1 MAEVAPLL
9 SMRGVTKRFG
19 ALVALD
25 GVSLTV
31 GRGEVHA
38 LVGENGAGKSSLMKV
53 LAGAHAADGGEL
65 ELDGQAYRP
74 RDPLEA
80 RRRGVAM
87 IYQELSLAPDLSVR
101 DNVLLGR
108 EQTRLGFLRTAAMRS
123 RVEQALGFLDH
134 PEITPER
141 KVRTLGPGARQLV
154 EIARALVSDARLI
167 VMDEPTS
174 SLSQPDVRRL
184 FAVIARLRERHV
196 SVIYISHALEEVFE
210 LADRYSVLRDG
221 KSVASGAVAQTSR
234 EELIEAMVGR
244 RLEQAFPRLP
254 HALGE
259 PLLELRGLSGERL
272 PRNASLTLR
281 RGEILGL
288 LGLVGAGRTEL
299 LRALFGLDRIASG
312 SVSIAGVIDRG
323 RPPWQRLMQR
333 VGLLSEARKEEGLAV
348 ELSVVDN
355 LTLATLGAC
364 ARWGFLQRARQRA
377 LAERYCEQL
386 SVRCDDVGRAVGT
399 LSGGNQQK
407 VALARLLCCDADVL
421 LLDEPTRGIDV
432 GSKAEIYRLIGSLA
446 AAGKAVLWASSY
458 LPELLGVC
466 DTLAVVHR
474 GQLGAAR
481 PVSAWTEAEVLR
493 EATGVV

>member
-9 SMRGVTKRFG
+9 SMQGVTKRFG
-19 ALVALD
+19 ALVALN

-31 GRGEVHA
+31 ARGEVHA

-65 ELDGQAYRP
+65 QLEGKPYRP

-80 RRRGVAM
+80 QRRGVAM
-87 IYQELSLAPDLSVR
+87 IYQELSLARDLSVR

-108 EQTRLGFLRTAAMRS
+108 EESRLGFLRAGAMRE
-123 RVEQALGFLDH
+123 RVQRALGFLDH

-141 KVRTLGPGARQLV
+141 RVSTLGPGARQLV

-184 FAVIARLRERHV
+184 FAVIARLRERQV

-210 LADRYSVLRDG
+210 LADRYTVLRDG
-221 KSVASGAVAQTSR
+221 QSVASGAIAETSR
-234 EELIEAMVGR
+234 EQLIEAMVGR
-244 RLEQAFPRLP
+244 RLEQAFPRRE
-254 HALGE
+254 HTLGE
-259 PLLELRGLSGERL
+259 PLLELASLSGVRL
-272 PRNASLTLR
+272 PKAASLTLR

-288 LGLVGAGRTEL
+288 SGLVGAGRTEL
-299 LRALFGLDRIASG
+299 LRALFGLDRIVSG
-312 SVSIAGVIDRG
+312 SVKIAGVVDQG
-323 RPPWQRLMQR
+323 SPPWGRLAQR

-348 ELSVVDN
+348 ELSIADN
-355 LTLATLGAC
+355 LTLPTLGAC
-364 ARWGFLQRARQRA
+364 ARWGFLQRARQREV
-377 LAERYCEQL
+377 AERHCREL
-386 SVRCDDVGRAVGT
+386 SVRCDDVGRPVGT

-432 GSKAEIYRLIGSLA
+432 GSKAEIYRLIGELA
-446 AAGKAVLWASSY
+446 GAGKAVLWASSY

-481 PVSAWTEAEVLR
+481 PTSAWTEAEVLR
-493 EATGVV
+493 EATGVA